1 MILFFDT
8 ETNGLWRR
16 DLHVTDLNQP
26 RLVSLAAIVCK
37 DDENSVS
44 QVSLRS
50 KPDNWT
56 IPKGASDVNGI
67 TTEEATNT
75 GISTHSTLCVLT
87 ELFEQCHTLVAH
99 NAAFDLQILEREF
112 YQHGIKFK
120 FPENIHCT
128 MMMAKDELKLKG
140 QFKDYKFPKLQETFE
155 AFFHSAPQQYH
166 DALLDV
172 QLCKEIYFHLK
183 RKGVETKG
191 PQDIPKELLVRLE
204 GESYDRFVIFLNGL
218 NAKKLTQWELDFGNS
233 MRERLTK
240 FDNHFLLSNK
250 QLEILRKLYKKNDQN
265 D

>member
-16 DLHVTDLNQP
+16 DLHVTDTNQP
-26 RLVSLAAIVCK
+26 RLVSLAAMVCK
-37 DDENSVS
+37 DDESSVS
-44 QVSLRS
+44 QISLRS

-75 GISTHSTLCVLT
+75 GISTHSILCALT
-87 ELFEQCHTLVAH
+87 ELFQQCHTLVAH

-112 YQHGIKFK
+112 YQHGIRFK

-140 QFKDYKFPKLQETFE
+140 QFKDYKFPKLQECFE
-155 AFFHSAPQQYH
+155 AFFHTSPQKYH

-172 QLCKEIYFHLK
+172 QLCRELYFHLK
-183 RKGVETKG
+183 RKDVEIKG
-191 PQDIPKELLVRLE
+191 PQVIPTELLIKLE

-218 NAKKLTQWELDFGNS
+218 NPKKLTPWELEFGNS
-233 MRERLTK
+233 MKERLSK
-240 FDNHFLLSNK
+240 FDNHFLLSKK
-250 QLEILRKLYKKNDQN
+250 QLEILRKLYAKNDQN

>member
-26 RLVSLAAIVCK
+26 RLVSLAAMVCK
-37 DDENSVS
+37 DDESSVS

-50 KPDNWT
+50 KPENWT

-75 GISTHSTLCVLT
+75 GISTHSIMCVLS
-87 ELFEQCHTLVAH
+87 ELLNQCHTLVAH
-99 NAAFDLQILEREF
+99 NAAFDLQIIEREF
-112 YQHGIKFK
+112 YKQGIRFK
-120 FPENIHCT
+120 LPENIHCS
-128 MMMAKDELKLKG
+128 MMMAKDELKLEGK
-140 QFKDYKFPKLQETFE
+140 FKDYKFPKLQETFE
-155 AFFHSAPQQYH
+155 AFFHSSPQQYH

-172 QLCKEIYFHLK
+172 QLCKEIYFHLL

-218 NAKKLTQWELDFGNS
+218 NPKKLNQWELDFGNS
-233 MRERLTK
+233 MKERLSK
-240 FDNHFLLSNK
+240 FDNHFLLSKK
-250 QLEILRKLYKKNDQN
+250 QLEILRKLYAKNDQN

>member
-1 MILFFDT
+1 MLLLIY
-8 ETNGLWRR
+8 
-16 DLHVTDLNQP
+16 
-26 RLVSLAAIVCK
+26 K
-37 DDENSVS
+37 
-44 QVSLRS
+44 
-50 KPDNWT
+50 
-56 IPKGASDVNGI
+56 
-67 TTEEATNT
+67 
-75 GISTHSTLCVLT
+75 
-87 ELFEQCHTLVAH
+87 
-99 NAAFDLQILEREF
+99 
-112 YQHGIKFK
+112 
-120 FPENIHCT
+120 
-128 MMMAKDELKLKG
+128 LKLKG

-155 AFFHSAPQQYH
+155 AFFHSSPQQYH

-218 NAKKLTQWELDFGNS
+218 NPKKLTQWELDFGNS
-233 MRERLTK
+233 MRERLSK